1 MTATF
6 FASAEDAEE
15 AFYDAIGRADLEA
28 LMNVWADDEEIV
40 CIHPTGERL
49 TGAMAIRESWRA
61 IFANNPPLTVRIKT
75 SVCWKSLMLDVH
87 SVVETLYLGDEP
99 TAHGPL
105 LATNVFQ
112 RGANGWRLL
121 AHHVSAA
128 ADGEALDSDGKAPA
142 GSAKG
147 GQRTLH

>member
-1 MTATF
+1 MTSTF

-49 TGAMAIRESWRA
+49 AGPMAIRASWRA

-121 AHHVSAA
+121 AHHVSTA
-128 ADGEALDSDGKAPA
+128 ADGEAESDSKAPA
-142 GSAKG
+142 GGAKG

>member
-1 MTATF
+1 MSGVF
-6 FASAEDAEE
+6 FTSAEDAEE
-15 AFYDAIGRADLEA
+15 AFYEAIARANLDA
-28 LMNVWADDEEIV
+28 LMNVWADDEKIV
-40 CIHPTGERL
+40 CIHPTGQRL
-49 TGAMAIRESWRA
+49 TSPVAIRESWRA
-61 IFANNPPLTVRIKT
+61 IFANNPPLTVRIMT
-75 SVCWKSLMLDVH
+75 CVRWKSLMLDVH

-128 ADGEALDSDGKAPA
+128 ADGDAAAADSKAA
-142 GSAKG
+142 GSDKG
-147 GQRTLH
+147 RPRTLH

>member
-15 AFYDAIGRADLEA
+15 AFYDAIGRADLDA

-49 TGAMAIRESWRA
+49 SGPMAIRESWRS

-87 SVVETLYLGDEP
+87 SVVETLYLGDEQ

-128 ADGEALDSDGKAPA
+128 ADSDTLESDSKAA
-142 GSAKG
+142 GSEKG
-147 GQRTLH
+147 RRRTLH